1 MGFLLNSYILA
12 GAGGGGIESAAGS
25 AAGTGAVS
33 GIAAS
38 IFAGLGS
45 GSGSGAVAG
54 IGSSIAEAPGS
65 ASGTSSAAG
74 DGFGGT
80 PADGSASGGGA
91 VSGVGEA
98 VSAAGGSANGTGAG
112 SGVGA
117 SIVDAMGSGA
127 GTGAAQASS
136 PAIEF
141 VGRAS
146 TATGA
151 DAADQVISLT
161 SLTGGS
167 RSSVAEGDIV
177 IAVYQASVNSDL
189 ALVIEDPSATAYTLI
204 DSEAYVNNGSD
215 TNLRVAYKIM
225 GITPDASV
233 TFKTTSGSS
242 NNSRIHTVYVFSGVD
257 TTTPMDVTPTS
268 SSAGNTVIVNPAA
281 ITPVTT
287 GATVVAVGA
296 GGHQRGTHTFSSSDL
311 SDFHSE
317 GHNSLFDA
325 TSGIGH
331 IPNWTSGAVD
341 PAAWTFSST
350 TQNTYTYASITFAL
364 RPA

>member
-1 MGFLLNSYILA
+1 MTFLLNPFIY
-12 GAGGGGIESAAGS
+12 GGGGGGGYTL
-25 AAGTGAVS
+25 AAGTGAL
-33 GIAAS
+33 A
-38 IFAGLGS
+38 L
-45 GSGSGAVAG
+45 
-54 IGSSIAEAPGS
+54 
-65 ASGTSSAAG
+65 T
-74 DGFGGT
+74 
-80 PADGSASGGGA
+80 GGGA
-91 VSGVGEA
+91 TLKRGLRMIAAPGALSLTGGAATLTYVSGY
-98 VSAAGGSANGTGAG
+98 SMT
-112 SGVGA
+112 
-117 SIVDAMGSGA
+117 A
-127 GTGAAQASS
+127 GTGALVLTGGAAALKRSLRMVAA
-136 PAIEF
+136 PGALALTGGAATLTYNTGGIEF

-167 RSSVAEGDIV
+167 RSSVADGDIV
-177 IAVYQASVNSDL
+177 IAAYQASVNSDL
-189 ALVIEDPSATAYTLI
+189 TLVIEDPSASAYTLI
-204 DSEAYVNNGSD
+204 GSEAYVNNGSD

-225 GITPDASV
+225 GSTPDASV
-233 TFKTTSGSS
+233 TFKTTSGTS

-268 SSAGNTVIVNPAA
+268 SSAGNTVLVNPAA
-281 ITPVTT
+281 ITPVTS

-311 SDFHSE
+311 SDFYSE
-317 GHNSLFDA
+317 GHNTLFDA

-350 TQNTYTYASITFAL
+350 TLNTYTYASITFAL